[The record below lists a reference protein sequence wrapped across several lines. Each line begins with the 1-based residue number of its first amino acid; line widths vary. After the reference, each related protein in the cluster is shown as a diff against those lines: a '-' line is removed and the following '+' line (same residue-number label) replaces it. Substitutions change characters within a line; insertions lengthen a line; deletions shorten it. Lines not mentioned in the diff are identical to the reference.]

1 MSSMCLFLHRLR
13 FEVVG
18 IGVIQ
23 DQPRNLIH
31 VQGRERS
38 HVVAAKRVS
47 YQNVG
52 PSDVG
57 TMQCGV

>member
-1 MSSMCLFLHRLR
+1 VSSMCLFLHRLW

-23 DQPRNLIH
+23 DQPCNLIH
-31 VQGRERS
+31 VQVRKRA
-38 HVVAAKRVS
+38 HVVAAEGVS
-47 YQNVG
+47 HQNVG